1 MSHRVTA
8 RPRRVP
14 EGFTLV
20 ELVIVI
26 VLAGILAVA
35 AFARFVDRSA
45 FEARGHREAVRAA
58 LRYAHKHAIASGC
71 NVRATVDAAGYRLRR
86 SDSCTGT
93 ADFNTDVRRPDGG
106 GAFSGA
112 TPPGVAVS
120 GSLDI
125 WFDSGGRPYDAAGG
139 AALAGPASVSV
150 GGEAVTVEHVTG
162 YVH

>member
-8 RPRRVP
+8 CPRRVP

-26 VLAGILAVA
+26 VLAGILAVV

-45 FEARGHREAVRAA
+45 FEARGYREGVRAA

-93 ADFNTDVRRPDGG
+93 ADFSTDVRRPDGG
-106 GAFSGA
+106 GAFSGG
-112 TPPGVAVS
+112 TPSGVTVS
-120 GSLDI
+120 GSIDV
-125 WFDSGGRPYDAAGG
+125 WFDSGGRPYDAASGN
-139 AALAGPASVSV
+139 ALSAPASATV
-150 GGEAVTVEHVTG
+150 GGETVTVEHVTG

>member
-1 MSHRVTA
+1 M
-8 RPRRVP
+8 
-14 EGFTLV
+14 

-45 FEARGHREAVRAA
+45 FEARGYRESVRAA

-112 TPPGVAVS
+112 TPSGVAVS
-120 GSLDI
+120 GSLDV
-125 WFDSGGRPYDAAGG
+125 WFDSGGRPHDAGSG

>member
-1 MSHRVTA
+1 M
-8 RPRRVP
+8 
-14 EGFTLV
+14 

-26 VLAGILAVA
+26 VLAGILAIA
-35 AFARFVDRSA
+35 AFPRFVDRGA
-45 FEARGHREAVRAA
+45 FEARGYREAVRAA

-71 NVRATVDAAGYRLRR
+71 NVRATVDATGYALKR

-93 ADFNTDVRRPDGG
+93 TDFGTDVRRPDGG
-106 GAFSGA
+106 GAFSGG
-112 TPPGVAVS
+112 TPSGVAVS

-125 WFDSGGRPYDAAGG
+125 WFDSGGRPFEAAGG
-139 AALAGPASVSV
+139 TALSSPASVTV